1 MPLLNPPLPIV
12 HLSKHTHTHQ
22 QQPSHS
28 LNLKPHEIDL
38 IPSWYCCWCYILKP
52 CSQQAKGDCFDLAEK
67 WVLTYFCW
75 NTRLLSE
82 EMTECLFR
90 GSRSNASKC
99 SVGFPI
105 SFTNLKCIPFY
116 IPPHHV
122 VWSKKMILMSLGSTK
137 PFVLPMYYIT
147 RFFSGTLLQTRQN
160 LVDKTIGLDLFN
172 DT

>member
-1 MPLLNPPLPIV
+1 MGKNIHKSNKFTKSAPFFEYLSSATILSLKLCKKKRFFVDVYLLSRHDENITKQTMGIKNMLHFNPPFPIV
-12 HLSKHTHTHQ
+12 HWASTHQ

-99 SVGFPI
+99 LVGFPI
-105 SFTNLKCIPFY
+105 SFVNVC
-116 IPPHHV
+116 
-122 VWSKKMILMSLGSTK
+122 
-137 PFVLPMYYIT
+137 
-147 RFFSGTLLQTRQN
+147 R
-160 LVDKTIGLDLFN
+160 
-172 DT
+172 

>member
-1 MPLLNPPLPIV
+1 MSIIWPAEGTIGIINMPHSNTPLPIV
-12 HLSKHTHTHQ
+12 HWASTHQ

-105 SFTNLKCIPFY
+105 SFANLFHLTTTAYLQSDQEKNYTHI
-116 IPPHHV
+116 IRQL
-122 VWSKKMILMSLGSTK
+122 WSHFA
-137 PFVLPMYYIT
+137 P
-147 RFFSGTLLQTRQN
+147 TLLPGH
-160 LVDKTIGLDLFN
+160 LLPLC
-172 DT
+172 